1 MRKMG
6 MAAIAVLLSI
16 TPAAASWS
24 VTAAEAYACTS
35 TTALKQLRLMSAI
48 PSAFE
53 VALLDKL
60 SNREC
65 RKLKQG
71 EAVEQIEDSSVP
83 PSVMKIRRSNGDELF
98 VPEHFVGQ
106 ST

>member
-1 MRKMG
+1 MQKMA
-6 MAAIAVLLSI
+6 MAAIAVLLSA

-24 VTAAEAYACTS
+24 VTAADAYACTS

-60 SNREC
+60 SNGEC
-65 RKLKQG
+65 RKLEQG
-71 EAVEQIEDSSVP
+71 EAVEKIEDSSLP
-83 PSVMKIRRSNGDELF
+83 PSAIKIRRNNGDELY